1 MSKHNGR
8 RLQWHPCLGHCV
20 LKANFP
26 LGKKEISVSL
36 LQTIVL
42 LLFNDGDGL
51 SYAHVLQATGIEDR
65 ELKVT
70 LQSLA
75 CGKVRV
81 LRKEPKGREVDGSD
95 RFFLDASFKHPLFRI
110 KINSIQTRESE
121 VPTRESI
128 APCDGCA
135 RLRGRRACAVGAM
148 LSNRRRTS
156 RRVSASSRIGSTRSM
171 RPSCA

>member
-8 RLQWHPCLGHCV
+8 RLQWHPCLGHCT

-121 VPTRESI
+121 VCP
-128 APCDGCA
+128 
-135 RLRGRRACAVGAM
+135 LRRARASARC
-148 LSNRRRTS
+148 SPFRRRRP
-156 RRVSASSRIGSTRSM
+156 RRRRGPWAWPIQTNFLKLK
-171 RPSCA
+171 C

>member
-8 RLQWHPCLGHCV
+8 RLQWHPCLGHCT

-121 VPTRESI
+121 VCP
-128 APCDGCA
+128 
-135 RLRGRRACAVGAM
+135 L
-148 LSNRRRTS
+148 
-156 RRVSASSRIGSTRSM
+156 RRVRASARSPCVRSRGY
-171 RPSCA
+171 ALK

>member
-8 RLQWHPCLGHCV
+8 RLQWHPCLGHCT

-121 VPTRESI
+121 VRPLRRR
-128 APCDGCA
+128 A
-135 RLRGRRACAVGAM
+135 RLPYRRACAVGAM

>member
-8 RLQWHPCLGHCV
+8 RLQWHPCLGHCT

-81 LRKEPKGREVDGSD
+81 LRDEPLPLLSTSLPLPSTATPHASGSGCW
-95 RFFLDASFKHPLFRI
+95 L
-110 KINSIQTRESE
+110 
-121 VPTRESI
+121 VSI
-128 APCDGCA
+128 ALA
-135 RLRGRRACAVGAM
+135 ESSGRRWPENRPQSSKRQRM
-148 LSNRRRTS
+148 RRRPGYWRRAVRRPES
-156 RRVSASSRIGSTRSM
+156 RRTRRVPLMNKSASR
-171 RPSCA
+171 A